1 MLPVVSHR
9 LTTLIAATLCVAARA
24 LMLAQVYNTQ
34 GNQPTRM
41 SLEDHILKE
50 TSVEPVDCGTHSGAN
65 VDADALHRSLACARD
80 AIKQHSAFKVIQRGT
95 SEDSEIAD
103 GLIGLR
109 DGAVLW
115 FDYNSG
121 PCGGPGCNESFEARR
136 ADISSV
142 LVIHDSWGTHRLWW
156 VKR

>member
-1 MLPVVSHR
+1 MV
-9 LTTLIAATLCVAARA
+9 
-24 LMLAQVYNTQ
+24 AQVYNTQ

-50 TSVEPVDCGTHSGAN
+50 TSVEPIDCGTHPHAKA
-65 VDADALHRSLACARD
+65 DADALHRSLACARD
-80 AIKQHSAFKVIQRGT
+80 AIKQHLAFKTMQRGPG
-95 SEDSEIAD
+95 EDSEYAC

-121 PCGGPGCNESFEARR
+121 PCGGRGCNESFEARR
-136 ADISSV
+136 AQISDV
-142 LVIHDSWGTHRLWW
+142 VVVHDATGFHRFWW
-156 VKR
+156 AVRR